1 MVITVYNVT
10 MGCVCKYSAEPRQ
23 EHYLSLSL
31 PLSFTFL
38 VFKAY
43 IIIESAVDIIQKR
56 EA

>member
-1 MVITVYNVT
+1 MAITVYNVA

-23 EHYLSLSL
+23 EQYLSLSL

-38 VFKAY
+38 DFKAY